1 MKHLAIIMDG
11 NGRWAQAQGLPRL
24 SGHKSATKVI
34 TEIIDAADEV
44 KVEILSLYAFSLDNF
59 KRDVSEVYG
68 ILGII
73 NDYIETELIPLVRTR
88 GYRIMFI
95 GELSRLPQELLIT
108 ISKAYQIGVN
118 NKGMQIVIAIAYSGR
133 EELIKA
139 FNLLLEEKI
148 NNGDYTPINKT
159 ELSNR
164 LYTAT
169 IPDPDVIVRYGGCKR
184 LSDFLT
190 FQSVYS
196 ELFFFEKKF
205 PDANREDI
213 FKINEQFLRIKRNFG
228 DIRQWKEY

>member
-24 SGHKSATKVI
+24 SGHKAAVNVI
-34 TEIIDAADEV
+34 TEIIDAADELEV
-44 KVEILSLYAFSLDNF
+44 KVLSLYAFSLDNF

-73 NDYIETELIPLVRTR
+73 NDYIESELIPLVRTR
-88 GYRIMFI
+88 GYKLMFI
-95 GELSRLPQELLIT
+95 GELNRLPQELLTT

-133 EELIKA
+133 EEIVKA

-148 NNGDYTPINKT
+148 NNGDYTPINRK

-164 LYTAT
+164 LYTTT
-169 IPDPDVIVRYGGCKR
+169 IPDPDAIVRYGGHKR

-190 FQSVYS
+190 YQSVYS
-196 ELFFFEKKF
+196 ELFFLEKNF
-205 PDANREDI
+205 PDATREDI
-213 FKINEQFLRIKRNFG
+213 FIIKEKFLKIKRNFG
-228 DIRQWKEY
+228 EIKQ